1 MDSEGS
7 RRLTTNDALLYLK
20 EIKTVFTEDMEK
32 YEYFLKILIDFKEN
46 RIGRNDVIEAAKDL
60 FKGHDHLLLGLNNF
74 LPRGYEIQLPL
85 VNEESSEPVLGIQD
99 PTDFKNKF
107 KARFEENSHVYES
120 FLDIIKKLEVGEKS
134 TTEAQEEIA
143 ALLEGHEDLLHEL
156 VHFLP
161 GASGSAST

>member
-20 EIKTVFTEDMEK
+20 EIKTVFTEHMEK

-120 FLDIIKKLEVGEKS
+120 FLDIIKKLEAGEKS

>member
-1 MDSEGS
+1 
-7 RRLTTNDALLYLK
+7 
-20 EIKTVFTEDMEK
+20 MEK

-74 LPRGYEIQLPL
+74 LPRVMKSNFQ
-85 VNEESSEPVLGIQD
+85 SSEPVLGIQD

-107 KARFEENSHVYES
+107 KARFEENSHIYES
-120 FLDIIKKLEVGEKS
+120 FLDIIKKLEAGEKS
-134 TTEAQEEIA
+134 TTEAQEEID

-161 GASGSAST
+161 GASGSASTEVYDSPS

>member
-32 YEYFLKILIDFKEN
+32 SCQGFIQ
-46 RIGRNDVIEAAKDL
+46 R
-60 FKGHDHLLLGLNNF
+60 HDHLLLGLNNF

-107 KARFEENSHVYES
+107 KNFEEKREKRAFQEQRALGLILELEKRVNMS
-120 FLDIIKKLEVGEKS
+120 DIK
-134 TTEAQEEIA
+134 
-143 ALLEGHEDLLHEL
+143 EDY
-156 VHFLP
+156 
-161 GASGSAST
+161 

>member
-120 FLDIIKKLEVGEKS
+120 FLDIIKKLEAGEKS

>member
-20 EIKTVFTEDMEK
+20 EIKTVFTEDVEK

-74 LPRGYEIQLPL
+74 LPRGYEIQLL
-85 VNEESSEPVLGIQD
+85 
-99 PTDFKNKF
+99 
-107 KARFEENSHVYES
+107 
-120 FLDIIKKLEVGEKS
+120 
-134 TTEAQEEIA
+134 
-143 ALLEGHEDLLHEL
+143 
-156 VHFLP
+156 
-161 GASGSAST
+161 